1 MLQNQRN
8 EIALLAQAPLA
19 LPEIPERE
27 IAQLADQENAPA
39 AVEQLARSQFNAV
52 NTLTSVTGAT
62 ASVHIWQSTLAAE
75 YLRLERLRSG
85 TRPFSVDHTNERSFR
100 GAGVYRVI
108 MLVIAGLFLG
118 GLAILLNT
126 ISASISS
133 SGEIADLTNAPLR
146 AAAWGF
152 LPIAGMLTGHM
163 AFHLAKRD
171 TVKSMVSWGLIGITA
186 VSVVG
191 WIVAFGLAFPLGASA
206 EAAGGNIFE
215 AAPQPAFSALMWL
228 MMFQLFGEVAFG
240 GLVGIV
246 LEHLATRGR
255 KEVVTRSAQ
264 HEEIDQSQRDIV
276 QDQSEADRLLGIL
289 DDYQRRFENAAG
301 VYVGS
306 CNALLVD
313 MQNQLRTD
321 RGAALIN
328 LIARYTP
335 TNPRQPITTRQEV
348 EHA

>member
-19 LPEIPERE
+19 LPDLPKRE
-27 IAQLADQENAPA
+27 IAQLADHENAPA
-39 AVEQLARSQFNAV
+39 AVEQLALSQFNAM
-52 NTLTSVTGAT
+52 NTLTSITGAT
-62 ASVHIWQSTLAAE
+62 ASVHIWQATLAAE
-75 YLRLERLRSG
+75 YQRLERFRAG
-85 TRPFSVDHTNERSFR
+85 TGKFSVDYTNELSFR

-133 SGEIADLTNAPLR
+133 SGEIADLTNAPFR

-163 AFHLAKRD
+163 AYHLAKRD
-171 TVKSMVSWGLIGITA
+171 SVKAMVSWGLIGVTA

-191 WIVAFGLAFPLGASA
+191 WIVAFGFAFPLGASA
-206 EAAGGNIFE
+206 ESAGGNLFQ
-215 AAPQPAFSALMWL
+215 AAPQAAVFSPLVWL
-228 MMFQLFGEVAFG
+228 MLFQLFGEVAFG

-255 KEVVTRSAQ
+255 KEIITSSVQ
-264 HEEIDQSQRDIV
+264 HQEIDQSQRDIV

-289 DDYQRRFENAAG
+289 DDYQRRFDSAASA
-301 VYVGS
+301 YASS

-328 LIARYTP
+328 LISRYSP
-335 TNPRQPITTRQEV
+335 NRQEA
-348 EHA
+348 ENA

>member
-8 EIALLAQAPLA
+8 EIALLAQAPLE
-19 LPEIPERE
+19 LPEIPTRE
-27 IAQLADQENAPA
+27 IAQLADQDNAPA
-39 AVEQLARSQFNAV
+39 VVEQLALNRFNAL
-52 NTLTSVTGAT
+52 NTLSSITGAT
-62 ASVHIWQSTLAAE
+62 ASVHVWQSTLAAE

-85 TRPFSVDHTNERSFR
+85 TRPFFVDFTNERSFR
-100 GAGVYRVI
+100 GAGVYRVV
-108 MLVIAGLFLG
+108 MFVIAALFLG

-133 SGEIADLTNAPLR
+133 SGEIADLTGAPLR

-152 LPIAGMLTGHM
+152 LPVAGMLTGHM
-163 AFHLAKRD
+163 AYHLAQRD
-171 TVKSMVSWGLIGITA
+171 SVKAMVSWGLISVTA

-206 EAAGGNIFE
+206 ESAGGNLFQ
-215 AAPQPAFSALMWL
+215 AAPESAFPALMWL
-228 MMFQLFGEVAFG
+228 MLFQLFGEVAFG
-240 GLVGIV
+240 GLVGV
-246 LEHLATRGR
+246 MLEHLATRGR
-255 KEVVTRSAQ
+255 KEMVTSSVQ
-264 HEEIDQSQRDIV
+264 HHEIDQSQRDIV

-289 DDYQRRFENAAG
+289 DDYQRRFDNTASAYAG
-301 VYVGS
+301 T
-306 CNALLVD
+306 CNATLVD

-335 TNPRQPITTRQEV
+335 GNRQEI
-348 EHA
+348 ENA